1 MLMFYGG
8 GECLRSTTAHTF
20 NSVSPQAIEPPLCR
34 RITVLLSASSSIRL
48 FYKDKSCRNV
58 SVAAA
63 AKYDAPPEIV
73 AATTEVR
80 FHFAA
85 NRHGAA
91 GRGT

>member
-1 MLMFYGG
+1 M
-8 GECLRSTTAHTF
+8 
-20 NSVSPQAIEPPLCR
+20 SPLYHRPYVQFGVAPSDRAASLSRR
-34 RITVLLSASSSIRL
+34 RITVLLSASSLIRL

>member
-1 MLMFYGG
+1 M
-8 GECLRSTTAHTF
+8 
-20 NSVSPQAIEPPLCR
+20 SPQAIEQSLSR
-34 RITVLLSASSSIRL
+34 RIAVLLSASSLIRL

-73 AATTEVR
+73 AATAEIR

-91 GRGT
+91 GRGTLSRLGNMP

>member
-1 MLMFYGG
+1 MSPLLYHRPYVQFGVAPSDG
-8 GECLRSTTAHTF
+8 TA
-20 NSVSPQAIEPPLCR
+20 
-34 RITVLLSASSSIRL
+34 VLLSASSLIRL

-73 AATTEVR
+73 AATAEVR